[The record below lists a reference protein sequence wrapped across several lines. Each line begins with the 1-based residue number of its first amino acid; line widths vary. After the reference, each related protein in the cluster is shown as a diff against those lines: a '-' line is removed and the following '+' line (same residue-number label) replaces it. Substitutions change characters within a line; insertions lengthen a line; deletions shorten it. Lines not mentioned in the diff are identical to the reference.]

1 MLLNRTKNNDLT
13 TRDRLGKLEGQMGIL
28 IMLGVGNFLGMMGL
42 LLARAFA

>member
-1 MLLNRTKNNDLT
+1 MILGKGKNNDLT
-13 TRDRLGKLEGQMGIL
+13 MRDRLGKLEGQMGIV

>member
-1 MLLNRTKNNDLT
+1 MILNRTKNNDLT
-13 TRDRLGKLEGQMGIL
+13 TRDRLGKLEGQMSIL